1 MKNLL
6 PVMVG
11 TRRKQLSAFVALFV
25 LLTPNAALA
34 ITTISQGYTTS
45 DQVSTG
51 SIVSLK
57 EGLPDN
63 VVAANQKT
71 SGTILGVVISDNSS
85 LLQLWSGQAS
95 QVQVA
100 TNGIVQVLVS
110 DINGVIKDGDQIT
123 ASPISGVGMKATTNT
138 KVVGVAQGSQNSN
151 NSSDQTYKDKSG
163 ESHKVK
169 LGLVP
174 ALINVSYFYK
184 QPEKTLI
191 PSAVQNIA
199 NALAGKK
206 VDSLP
211 ILISMGIFVVTLIVV
226 VAIIYSMIRSSIISV
241 GRNPMSQSAI
251 YRQLTQM
258 SSLVVGIIGAATIS
272 IYLVLTRL

>member
-1 MKNLL
+1 
-6 PVMVG
+6 V
-11 TRRKQLSAFVALFV
+11 RFVAGWGQNLALVFALV
-25 LLTPNAALA
+25 IIALPNAALA
-34 ITTISQGYTTS
+34 ITTLSQGYTTS
-45 DQVSTG
+45 DQVSSG

-57 EGLPDN
+57 EGLQDH
-63 VVAANQKT
+63 VVAAT
-71 SGTILGVVISDNSS
+71 PDSSSPILGVVISDNNS
-85 LLQLWSGQAS
+85 LLSLWSGQAAQ

-100 TNGIVQVLVS
+100 TSGIVQVLVS
-110 DINGVIKDGDQIT
+110 DINGKIEDGDQIT
-123 ASPISGVGMKATTNT
+123 ASPISGVGMRATSNA
-138 KVVGVAQGSQNSN
+138 KVVGVAQGSQDNN
-151 NSSDQTYKDKSG
+151 NSSEQSYKDKQG
-163 ESHKVK
+163 EAHKVK

-211 ILISMGIFVVTLIVV
+211 ILVSMGIFIITLIVV
-226 VAIIYSMIRSSIISV
+226 ASILYAMIRSSIISV
-241 GRNPMSQSAI
+241 GRNPMSQAAI

-258 SSLVVGIIGAATIS
+258 SALVVGIIGAATIS
-272 IYLVLTRL
+272 IYMVLTKF

>member
-1 MKNLL
+1 
-6 PVMVG
+6 V
-11 TRRKQLSAFVALFV
+11 RFVAGWGQNLALVFALV
-25 LLTPNAALA
+25 IIALPNAALA
-34 ITTISQGYTTS
+34 ITTLSQGYTTS
-45 DQVSTG
+45 DQVSSG

-57 EGLPDN
+57 EGLQDH
-63 VVAANQKT
+63 VVAAT
-71 SGTILGVVISDNSS
+71 PDSSSTILGVVISDNNS
-85 LLQLWSGQAS
+85 LLSLWSGQAAQ

-100 TNGIVQVLVS
+100 TSGIVQVLVS
-110 DINGVIKDGDQIT
+110 DINGKIEDGDQIT
-123 ASPISGVGMKATTNT
+123 ASPISGVGMRATSNA
-138 KVVGVAQGSQNSN
+138 KVVGVAQGSQDNN
-151 NSSDQTYKDKSG
+151 NSSEQSYKDKQG
-163 ESHKVK
+163 EAHKVK

-211 ILISMGIFVVTLIVV
+211 ILVSMGIFIITLIVV
-226 VAIIYSMIRSSIISV
+226 ASILYAMIRSSIISV
-241 GRNPMSQSAI
+241 GRNPMSQAAI

-258 SSLVVGIIGAATIS
+258 SALVVGIIGAATIS
-272 IYLVLTRL
+272 M